1 MTMMTTTTLSTTM
14 IRGSSFLPY
23 FRPPTPTHFSIVCM
37 ESTFSTRYV
46 MSPSRIFTYVISRI
60 SFSWAIMK
68 RDQFRV
74 IVAVVVRSSDS
85 GYDTIAYHVFLF
97 VACGWCPTSGAYN
110 TTESIFNHRAA
121 IMTIDVKT

>member
-46 MSPSRIFTYVISRI
+46 MSPSRIFTYVINRI
-60 SFSWAIMK
+60 SFSCGIMK
-68 RDQFRV
+68 GGQFG
-74 IVAVVVRSSDS
+74 RSSPLLYDRVTPV
-85 GYDTIAYHVFLF
+85 GYDTIAYHVSSFML
-97 VACGWCPTSGAYN
+97 VVGALG
-110 TTESIFNHRAA
+110 
-121 IMTIDVKT
+121 